1 MKNPFLASLFVAFA
15 LVGCG
20 DDTNVSP
27 RDASAPTL
35 DASVDVTPD
44 AGALGRC
51 ADTFGTALPAGYG
64 RLDGIIHAV
73 VRPNDQTCAMP
84 NSTHLVLQVRMNA
97 AVYRMVVNV
106 QSTRA
111 GTDPAVRFAE
121 VTRAFPP
128 PAWSEGFH
136 VGVTLDYANDLVL
149 HAGGVPFERVE
160 SAALVERIVP
170 RLTPG
175 MRVAVY
181 SQGSGG
187 ASTHLVHR
195 NGQNDDGSIVLD
207 PMGASPRWM
216 VFHFA
221 DQTF

>member
-1 MKNPFLASLFVAFA
+1 MKYLGLASLFAFG
-15 LVGCG
+15 LIVGCS
-20 DDTNVSP
+20 DDTGVSP
-27 RDASAPTL
+27 RDASAPAL
-35 DASVDVTPD
+35 DAAVDVTPD

-51 ADTFGTALPAGYG
+51 ADTFGMALTAGYG
-64 RLDGIIHAV
+64 RVDGVIHAV

-84 NSTHLVLQVRMNA
+84 NSTHLVLQVRMSE

-121 VTRAFPP
+121 ITHALPP
-128 PAWSEGFH
+128 PAWGEGFRA
-136 VGVTLDYANDLVL
+136 GVTLDYARDLGL
-149 HAGGVPFERVE
+149 HAGVVPFERVE
-160 SAALVERIVP
+160 SAALVERVVP
-170 RLTPG
+170 RLVPG

-195 NGQNDDGSIVLD
+195 NGRNDDGAIVLD
-207 PMGASPRWM
+207 PTGASPRWM

>member
-1 MKNPFLASLFVAFA
+1 MKHSRLTSLLFVGA

-20 DDTNVSP
+20 DDTNVST
-27 RDASAPTL
+27 RDASAPAPDVAV
-35 DASVDVTPD
+35 DAGAD

-64 RLDGIIHAV
+64 RVDGIIHAV
-73 VRPNDQTCAMP
+73 VRPDDQTCAMP
-84 NSTHLVLQVRMNA
+84 NRTHLVLQVRMNS

-111 GTDPAVRFAE
+111 GIDPAVRFAE

-136 VGVTLDYANDLVL
+136 AGVTLDYANDLVL
-149 HAGGVPFERVE
+149 HAGSVPFERVE

-187 ASTHLVHR
+187 ASTHIVHR
-195 NGQNDDGSIVLD
+195 NGRNDDGAIVID
-207 PMGASPRWM
+207 PTGSSPRWL